1 MEVLT
6 PDTIIGYAMRHLEGL
21 TSFENIQLSDDFNLR
36 IKVDG
41 EGWTGKELD
50 YRVAKFILSLQH
62 DVLGAINSVSGG
74 NISLKNISC
83 HSKDFIVKVEVHDG
97 CMEVVAKLRDVYK
110 AAIAN
115 MDGKETVAAIALVA
129 TIITGGYIKVK
140 DIEAQKEIAM
150 KNMDEQTKVKAL
162 DAVNKAT
169 EVVTENSRALR
180 YLVRNMRDEDTIKI
194 GRGHAIVKKEAK
206 QLLPPKREDV
216 YYHVENVNVDD
227 VYEMPKYDFEN
238 QIAYIRKDGTSFEA
252 STKTLDEQSKRQLQ
266 VISNE
271 ADIKKTFPV
280 IGLNVVVVIKDNKV
294 DEAFVVGIGEKR
306 VGSEDIHATLRKA
319 REKSKGLAQA
329 SLLDHL

>member
-21 TSFENIQLSDDFNLR
+21 TSFDNIQLSEDFNLR

-41 EGWTGKELD
+41 DGWTGKELD
-50 YRVAKFILSLQH
+50 YRIAKFILSLQY
-62 DVLGAINSVSGG
+62 DILGAINSVSGG
-74 NISLKNISC
+74 KVTLKNISG
-83 HSKDFIVKVEVHDG
+83 HSKDFVVKVEVHDG

-110 AAIAN
+110 AAINN

-129 TIITGGYIKVK
+129 AIITGGYTKVK

-162 DAVNKAT
+162 DAVIKAT
-169 EVVTENSRALR
+169 DVATENSRALR
-180 YLVRNMRDEDTIKI
+180 YIVTKMQDEDTIKI
-194 GRGHAIVKKEAK
+194 GKGHALAKKDAR
-206 QLLPPKREDV
+206 QLLPPKREET
-216 YYHVENVNVDD
+216 HHQAENVNVDD

-238 QIAYIRKDGTSFEA
+238 QIAFIRKGSTSFEA

-271 ADIKKTFPV
+271 ADLKKTFPV

-294 DEAFVVGIGEKR
+294 DEAFVVGIGAKR
-306 VGSEDIHATLRKA
+306 TGSEDIQATLR
-319 REKSKGLAQA
+319 RVRDKSKGLEQA
-329 SLLDHL
+329 SLLDHF